1 MENLI
6 DSACIKEYNE
16 KCKRLKGFVE
26 SINYISREVIYR
38 MNMDFLNTDVFW
50 KYGFA
55 ILIAPLILF
64 LLKERWKNK
73 KSITVEAEEMFRIG
87 KSGILEAINEK
98 TEYYSNPYYHRVTL
112 KSKNIET
119 ISAIELYD
127 IEIENKEFS
136 EIRFDVGFDEKSQKY
151 ILIGINNGD
160 TTIKTEK
167 AVLNI
172 NMVERI
178 NFRKKLFKQIVIPR
192 MVLKSGEVLS
202 IEIINLVDYKKEFIQ
217 DANLHGLIIE
227 AEINNIV
234 IPSMKILYDR
244 ENNIFRGPQLG
255 CGVPRVDDSI
265 IFNLKDNQKCI
276 KKKCS
281 YIIKDVERL
290 GFIIMVEKSCQLKYK
305 VKLYSGRKK
314 IKGHK
319 DNIVNIR
326 IPKYSIGKDNL
337 NGPFYSW
344 ILEINPNLEQF
355 KLTFDSISEQKK
367 ELIFDTNV
375 LLQMVKKMV

>member
-1 MENLI
+1 
-6 DSACIKEYNE
+6 
-16 KCKRLKGFVE
+16 
-26 SINYISREVIYR
+26 
-38 MNMDFLNTDVFW
+38 MNMDLLNTDVFW
-50 KYGFA
+50 KYGYA
-55 ILIAPLILF
+55 LLIAPLILF
-64 LLKERWKNK
+64 WLKEKWKNK
-73 KSITVEAEEMFRIG
+73 KSITVEVEEQFRIDKNG
-87 KSGILEAINEK
+87 FLEKVNED
-98 TEYYSNPYYHRVTL
+98 TEYYSNPFYHRVTV
-112 KSKNIET
+112 KSKHAET

-127 IEIENKEFS
+127 IDIESKEFP

-178 NFRKKLFKQIVIPR
+178 NLRKKIFKQIVIPR
-192 MVLKSGEVLS
+192 MALKSGEVLS

-217 DANLHGLIIE
+217 DVNLHGLTIE
-227 AEINNIV
+227 GEVNNKAV
-234 IPSMKILYDR
+234 PSMKILYDR

-265 IFNLKDNQKCI
+265 IFNLRDNQKCI

-281 YIIKDVERL
+281 YRIKDVERL

-305 VKLYSGRKK
+305 VKLYSGSKK

-319 DNIVNIR
+319 YNIVDIR

-337 NGPFYSW
+337 YGPFYSW
-344 ILEINPNLEQF
+344 ILEINPKLEQF

-375 LLQMVKKMV
+375 LLQMLKNKIV

>member
-1 MENLI
+1 
-6 DSACIKEYNE
+6 
-16 KCKRLKGFVE
+16 
-26 SINYISREVIYR
+26 
-38 MNMDFLNTDVFW
+38 MNMDLLNTDVFW
-50 KYGFA
+50 KYGYA
-55 ILIAPLILF
+55 LLIAPLILF
-64 LLKERWKNK
+64 LLKELLK
-73 KSITVEAEEMFRIG
+73 KKKEITVEVEEQFRIDEN
-87 KSGILEAINEK
+87 GILEKINENK
-98 TEYYSNPYYHRVTL
+98 EYYSNPFYHRVTV
-112 KSKNIET
+112 KSKNAQT
-119 ISAIELYD
+119 ITAIELYD
-127 IEIENKEFS
+127 IDIENQDFA

-167 AVLNI
+167 TVLNI

-192 MVLKSGEVLS
+192 MALKSGEVLS

-217 DANLHGLIIE
+217 DVNLHGLIIE

-255 CGVPRVDDSI
+255 CEMPRVNDCM
-265 IFNLKDNQKCI
+265 IFNLRHNQKCI
-276 KKKCS
+276 KKECS
-281 YIIKDVERL
+281 YKIKEVERL
-290 GFIIMVEKSCQLKYK
+290 GFVIMVEKSCQLKYK

-319 DNIVNIR
+319 VNIVNIR
-326 IPKYSIGKDNL
+326 IPKYCIEKDYL
-337 NGPFYSW
+337 YGPFYSW

-355 KLTFDSISEQKK
+355 DLTFDIISEQKK
-367 ELIFDTNV
+367 ELILDANV
-375 LLQMVKKMV
+375 LFQMLKNKMV